1 MFHLD
6 TYAGDAVV
14 GISGPMDYKYMKVLR
29 FVLRIISGWP
39 GKALGEKTL
48 KIEGMGHAYYNT
60 ILSLIYL
67 ALGIAYLKKNAHRF
81 GFLELGHLYIVL
93 LMNMLSTSRAF
104 TLCLSEKYRT
114 VAKIFIQKVHL
125 FYFKDNSEY
134 AMSIIQEVAGCG
146 LSAMSHRG
154 PGPDQKK
161 ERTERGLVKKIS
173 EPSNYVRK
181 FQSNSQ
187 LSPSPFLRYGTM
199 LCGSSVS
206 MFDLFLCL
214 MIFNLWG
221 HFKILIYNLDHFPRP
236 ATEVVDAEGE
246 ERSGRIIGSEMYS
259 ESELEEVSVKL
270 KECIQYHMLI
280 VDFTNNMSDA
290 FGMALFIY
298 YSFHQITGCLLLLE
312 CSQMTAAALSRYL
325 PLTIIMFGELVL
337 LSIIFETIGTMIG
350 KRAGG
355 LPDGKQSAP
364 PINWCPYPATTEDL
378 RSEKLK
384 DAVYK
389 MPWEYMDT
397 KNRRTVLI
405 FLIKVQEPIHVKAG
419 GLVDVGVTTMA
430 SILKTS
436 FSYFAFLRTF

>member
-1 MFHLD
+1 M
-6 TYAGDAVV
+6 YAGNAVT
-14 GISGPMDYKYMKVLR
+14 GITGPMDYKYMKVLR

-48 KIEGMGHAYYNT
+48 RIEGMGHAYYNT
-60 ILSLIYL
+60 ILSLVYL
-67 ALGIAYLKKNAHRF
+67 ALGIAYLKKNFHRF
-81 GFLELGHLYIVL
+81 DFLELGQLYIVL

-104 TLCLSEKYRT
+104 TLCLSQKYRQ
-114 VAKIFIQKVHL
+114 VAKIFIKKIHL
-125 FYFKDNSEY
+125 FYFKEKSDF
-134 AMSIIQEVAGCG
+134 AMKIHITV
-146 LSAMSHRG
+146 H
-154 PGPDQKK
+154 
-161 ERTERGLVKKIS
+161 KIS
-173 EPSNYVRK
+173 FISAVYLSVLLFIAACMFNLIPMYNNYSAGR
-181 FQSNSQ
+181 FASFDNLENTTYEQAISCLYPWNFETNFNGYLAAT
-187 LSPSPFLRYGTM
+187 LSGWYGTI

-221 HFKILIYNLDHFPRP
+221 HFKILIYNLEHFPRP
-236 ATEVVDAEGE
+236 ASEVVDAEGE
-246 ERSGRIIGSEMYS
+246 ERSGRIVGSEMYS
-259 ESELEEVSVKL
+259 QSELEEVAVL
-270 KECIQYHMLI
+270 LRDCIQYHMLI

-312 CSQMTAAALSRYL
+312 CSQMTAAALTRYL

-337 LSIIFETIGTMIG
+337 LSIIFETIGTM
-350 KRAGG
+350 
-355 LPDGKQSAP
+355 
-364 PINWCPYPATTEDL
+364 
-378 RSEKLK
+378 SEKLK

-389 MPWEYMDT
+389 VPWEYMDT

>member
-1 MFHLD
+1 M
-6 TYAGDAVV
+6 YAGNAVT
-14 GISGPMDYKYMKVLR
+14 GITGPMDYKYMKVLR

-48 KIEGMGHAYYNT
+48 RIEGMGHAYYNT
-60 ILSLIYL
+60 ILSLVYL
-67 ALGIAYLKKNAHRF
+67 ALGIAYLKKNFHRF
-81 GFLELGHLYIVL
+81 DFLELGQLYIVL
-93 LMNMLSTSRAF
+93 LMNMLCTSRAF
-104 TLCLSEKYRT
+104 TLCLSQKYRE
-114 VAKIFIQKVHL
+114 VAKIFIQKIHL
-125 FYFKDNSEY
+125 FYFKEKSDF
-134 AMSIIQEVAGCG
+134 AMKIHITV
-146 LSAMSHRG
+146 H
-154 PGPDQKK
+154 
-161 ERTERGLVKKIS
+161 KIS
-173 EPSNYVRK
+173 FISAVYLSVLLFIAACMFNLIPMYNNYSAGRFASFDNLENTTYEQAISCLYPWNFETNFNGYLVAT
-181 FQSNSQ
+181 
-187 LSPSPFLRYGTM
+187 LSGWYGTI

-221 HFKILIYNLDHFPRP
+221 HFKILIYNLEHFPRP
-236 ATEVVDAEGE
+236 ASEVVDAEGE
-246 ERSGRIIGSEMYS
+246 ERSGRTVGSEMYS
-259 ESELEEVSVKL
+259 QSELEEVAVL
-270 KECIQYHMLI
+270 LRDCIQYHMLI
-280 VDFTNNMSDA
+280 YNFTNNMSDA

-312 CSQMTAAALSRYL
+312 CSQMTAAALTRYL

-337 LSIIFETIGTMIG
+337 LSIIFETIGTM
-350 KRAGG
+350 
-355 LPDGKQSAP
+355 
-364 PINWCPYPATTEDL
+364 
-378 RSEKLK
+378 SEKLK

-389 MPWEYMDT
+389 VPWEYMDT

>member
-1 MFHLD
+1 MHL
-6 TYAGDAVV
+6 AGNAVT
-14 GISGPMDYKYMKVLR
+14 GITGPMDYKYMKVLR

-48 KIEGMGHAYYNT
+48 RIEGMGHAYYNT
-60 ILSLIYL
+60 ILSLVYL
-67 ALGIAYLKKNAHRF
+67 ALGIAYLKKNFHRF
-81 GFLELGHLYIVL
+81 DFLELGQLYIVL

-104 TLCLSEKYRT
+104 TLCLSQKYRE
-114 VAKIFIQKVHL
+114 VAKIFIQKIHL
-125 FYFKDNSEY
+125 FYFKEKSDF
-134 AMSIIQEVAGCG
+134 AMKIHITV
-146 LSAMSHRG
+146 H
-154 PGPDQKK
+154 
-161 ERTERGLVKKIS
+161 KIS
-173 EPSNYVRK
+173 FISAVYLSVLLFIAACMFNLIPMYNNYSAGR
-181 FQSNSQ
+181 FASFDNLENTTYEQAISCLYPWNFETNFNGYLAAT
-187 LSPSPFLRYGTM
+187 LSGWYGTI

-221 HFKILIYNLDHFPRP
+221 HFKILIYNLEHFPRP
-236 ATEVVDAEGE
+236 ASEVVDAEGE
-246 ERSGRIIGSEMYS
+246 ERSGRTVGSEMYS
-259 ESELEEVSVKL
+259 QSELEEVAVL
-270 KECIQYHMLI
+270 LRDCIQYHMLI
-280 VDFTNNMSDA
+280 YNFTNNMSDA

-312 CSQMTAAALSRYL
+312 CSQMTAAALTRYL

-337 LSIIFETIGTMIG
+337 LSIIFETIGTM
-350 KRAGG
+350 
-355 LPDGKQSAP
+355 
-364 PINWCPYPATTEDL
+364 
-378 RSEKLK
+378 SEKLK

-389 MPWEYMDT
+389 VPWEYMDT

>member
-1 MFHLD
+1 M
-6 TYAGDAVV
+6 YAGNAVT
-14 GISGPMDYKYMKVLR
+14 GITGPMDYKYMKVLR

-48 KIEGMGHAYYNT
+48 RIEGMGHAYYNT

-67 ALGIAYLKKNAHRF
+67 ALGIAYLKKNFHRF
-81 GFLELGHLYIVL
+81 DFLELGQLYIVL

-104 TLCLSEKYRT
+104 TLCLSQKYRE
-114 VAKIFIQKVHL
+114 VAKIFIQKIHL
-125 FYFKDNSEY
+125 FYFKEKSDF
-134 AMSIIQEVAGCG
+134 AMKIHITV
-146 LSAMSHRG
+146 H
-154 PGPDQKK
+154 
-161 ERTERGLVKKIS
+161 KIS
-173 EPSNYVRK
+173 FISAVYLSVLLFIAACMFNLIPMYNNYSAGR
-181 FQSNSQ
+181 FASFDNLENTTYEQAISCLYPWNFETNFNGYLAAT
-187 LSPSPFLRYGTM
+187 LSGWYGTI

-221 HFKILIYNLDHFPRP
+221 HFKILIYNLEHFPRP
-236 ATEVVDAEGE
+236 ASEVVDAEGE
-246 ERSGRIIGSEMYS
+246 ERSGRTVGSEMYS
-259 ESELEEVSVKL
+259 QSELEEVAVL
-270 KECIQYHMLI
+270 LRDCIQYHMLI
-280 VDFTNNMSDA
+280 VNFTNNMSDA

-312 CSQMTAAALSRYL
+312 CSQMTAAALTRYL

-337 LSIIFETIGTMIG
+337 LSIIFETIGTM
-350 KRAGG
+350 
-355 LPDGKQSAP
+355 
-364 PINWCPYPATTEDL
+364 
-378 RSEKLK
+378 SEKLK

-389 MPWEYMDT
+389 VPWEYMDT

>member
-1 MFHLD
+1 
-6 TYAGDAVV
+6 
-14 GISGPMDYKYMKVLR
+14 MDYKYMKVLR

-134 AMSIIQEVAGCG
+134 AMSIHVTVHRISYFAAVYVSIMLSIAACLFNLIPMYNNYAAGNFASFDN
-146 LSAMSHRG
+146 LQNTTYEHA
-154 PGPDQKK
+154 
-161 ERTERGLVKKIS
+161 IS
-173 EPSNYVRK
+173 CLYPWNFETNFNGYL
-181 FQSNSQ
+181 SNSQ

-337 LSIIFETIGTMIG
+337 LSIIFETIGTM
-350 KRAGG
+350 
-355 LPDGKQSAP
+355 
-364 PINWCPYPATTEDL
+364 
-378 RSEKLK
+378 SEKLK

>member
-1 MFHLD
+1 M
-6 TYAGDAVV
+6 YAGNAVT
-14 GISGPMDYKYMKVLR
+14 GITGPMDYKYMKVLR

-48 KIEGMGHAYYNT
+48 RIEGMGHAYYNT
-60 ILSLIYL
+60 ILSLVYL
-67 ALGIAYLKKNAHRF
+67 ALGIAYLKKNFHRF
-81 GFLELGHLYIVL
+81 DFLELGQLYIVL

-104 TLCLSEKYRT
+104 TLCLSQKYRE
-114 VAKIFIQKVHL
+114 VAKIFIQKIHL
-125 FYFKDNSEY
+125 FYFKEKSDF
-134 AMSIIQEVAGCG
+134 AMKIHITV
-146 LSAMSHRG
+146 H
-154 PGPDQKK
+154 
-161 ERTERGLVKKIS
+161 KIS
-173 EPSNYVRK
+173 FISAVYLSVLLFIAACMFNLIPMYNNYSAGR
-181 FQSNSQ
+181 FASFDNLENTTYEQAISCLYPWNFETNFNGYLAAT
-187 LSPSPFLRYGTM
+187 LSGWYGTI

-221 HFKILIYNLDHFPRP
+221 HFKILIYNLEHFPRP
-236 ATEVVDAEGE
+236 ASEVVDAEGE
-246 ERSGRIIGSEMYS
+246 ERSGRTVGSEMYS
-259 ESELEEVSVKL
+259 QSELEEVAVL
-270 KECIQYHMLI
+270 LRDCIQYHMLI
-280 VDFTNNMSDA
+280 YNFTNNMSDA

-312 CSQMTAAALSRYL
+312 CSQMTAAALTRYL

-337 LSIIFETIGTMIG
+337 LSIIFETIGTM
-350 KRAGG
+350 
-355 LPDGKQSAP
+355 
-364 PINWCPYPATTEDL
+364 
-378 RSEKLK
+378 SEKLK

-389 MPWEYMDT
+389 VPWEYMDT

>member
-1 MFHLD
+1 MFSLD

-14 GISGPMDYKYMKVLR
+14 GITGPMDYKYMKVLR

-48 KIEGMGHAYYNT
+48 MIEGMGHAYYNT

-67 ALGIAYLKKNAHRF
+67 ALGVAYLKKNAHRF
-81 GFLELGHLYIVL
+81 GFLELGQLYIVL

-104 TLCLSEKYRT
+104 TLCLSKKYRA

-125 FYFKDNSEY
+125 FYFKDKSDY
-134 AMSIIQEVAGCG
+134 AMSIHITVHRISYFSAVYVSIMLSIAACLFNLIPMYNNYAAGNFESFEPLQNKTYEQAISCLYPWNFETNFKGYLVAT
-146 LSAMSHRG
+146 LSG
-154 PGPDQKK
+154 W
-161 ERTERGLVKKIS
+161 
-173 EPSNYVRK
+173 
-181 FQSNSQ
+181 
-187 LSPSPFLRYGTM
+187 YGTV

-236 ATEVVDAEGE
+236 ASEVVDAEGE

-259 ESELEEVSVKL
+259 ESELEEVAVKL

-337 LSIIFETIGTMIG
+337 LSIIFETIGTM
-350 KRAGG
+350 
-355 LPDGKQSAP
+355 
-364 PINWCPYPATTEDL
+364 
-378 RSEKLK
+378 SEKLK

>member
-1 MFHLD
+1 MHL
-6 TYAGDAVV
+6 AGNAVTGV
-14 GISGPMDYKYMKVLR
+14 TGPMDYNYMKVLR

-48 KIEGMGHAYYNT
+48 RIEGMGHAYYNT
-60 ILSLIYL
+60 ILSLVYL
-67 ALGIAYLKKNAHRF
+67 ALGIAYLKTNFHRF
-81 GFLELGHLYIVL
+81 DFLELGQLYIVL

-104 TLCLSEKYRT
+104 TLCLSQKYRE

-125 FYFKDNSEY
+125 FYFKEKSDY
-134 AMSIIQEVAGCG
+134 AMKIHIIVHKVSFISAVYLSVLLFIAAVMFNLIPMYNNYSAGRYSSFDNLENTTYEQAISCLYPWNFETNFNGYLVAT
-146 LSAMSHRG
+146 LSG
-154 PGPDQKK
+154 W
-161 ERTERGLVKKIS
+161 
-173 EPSNYVRK
+173 
-181 FQSNSQ
+181 
-187 LSPSPFLRYGTM
+187 YGTM

-221 HFKILIYNLDHFPRP
+221 HFKILIHNLEHFPRP
-236 ATEVVDAEGE
+236 ASEVVDTEGE
-246 ERSGRIIGSEMYS
+246 ERSGRIVGSEMYS
-259 ESELEEVSVKL
+259 QTELEQVAVLL
-270 KECIQYHMLI
+270 KDCIQYHMLI
-280 VDFTNNMSDA
+280 FDFTNNMSEA

-312 CSQMTAAALSRYL
+312 CSQMTAAALTRYL

-337 LSIIFETIGTMIG
+337 LSIIFETIGTM
-350 KRAGG
+350 
-355 LPDGKQSAP
+355 
-364 PINWCPYPATTEDL
+364 
-378 RSEKLK
+378 SEKLK

-389 MPWEYMDT
+389 VPWEYMDT

>member
-1 MFHLD
+1 M
-6 TYAGDAVV
+6 YAGNAVT
-14 GISGPMDYKYMKVLR
+14 GITGPMDYKYMKVLR

-48 KIEGMGHAYYNT
+48 RIEGMGHAYYNT
-60 ILSLIYL
+60 ILSLVYL
-67 ALGIAYLKKNAHRF
+67 ALGVAYLKKNFHRF
-81 GFLELGHLYIVL
+81 DFLELGQLYIVL

-104 TLCLSEKYRT
+104 TLCLSQKYRQ
-114 VAKIFIQKVHL
+114 VAKIFIQKIHL
-125 FYFKDNSEY
+125 FYFKEKSDF
-134 AMSIIQEVAGCG
+134 AMKIHITV
-146 LSAMSHRG
+146 H
-154 PGPDQKK
+154 
-161 ERTERGLVKKIS
+161 KIS
-173 EPSNYVRK
+173 FISAVYLSVLLFIAACMFNLIPMYNNYSAGR
-181 FQSNSQ
+181 FASFDNLENTTYEQAISCLYPWNFETNFNGYLAAT
-187 LSPSPFLRYGTM
+187 LSGWYGTI

-221 HFKILIYNLDHFPRP
+221 HFKILIYNLEHFPRP
-236 ATEVVDAEGE
+236 ASEVVDAEGE
-246 ERSGRIIGSEMYS
+246 ERSGRTVGSEMYS
-259 ESELEEVSVKL
+259 QSELEEVAVL
-270 KECIQYHMLI
+270 LRDCIQYHMLI

-312 CSQMTAAALSRYL
+312 CSQMTAAALTRYL

-337 LSIIFETIGTMIG
+337 LSIIFETIGTM
-350 KRAGG
+350 
-355 LPDGKQSAP
+355 
-364 PINWCPYPATTEDL
+364 
-378 RSEKLK
+378 SEKLK

-389 MPWEYMDT
+389 VPWEYMDT

>member
-1 MFHLD
+1 MFSLD

-14 GISGPMDYKYMKVLR
+14 GITGPMDYKYMKVLR

-48 KIEGMGHAYYNT
+48 MIEGMGHAYYNT

-67 ALGIAYLKKNAHRF
+67 ALGVAYLKKNAHRF
-81 GFLELGHLYIVL
+81 GFLELGQLYIVL
-93 LMNMLSTSRAF
+93 LMNMLSTIHITVHRISYFSAVYVSIMLSIAACLF
-104 TLCLSEKYRT
+104 NLIPMYNNYAAGNFESFDTLQNKTYEQAISCLYPWNFETNFKGYL
-114 VAKIFIQKVHL
+114 VAT
-125 FYFKDNSEY
+125 
-134 AMSIIQEVAGCG
+134 
-146 LSAMSHRG
+146 LSG
-154 PGPDQKK
+154 W
-161 ERTERGLVKKIS
+161 
-173 EPSNYVRK
+173 
-181 FQSNSQ
+181 
-187 LSPSPFLRYGTM
+187 YGTV

-236 ATEVVDAEGE
+236 ASEVVDAEGE

-259 ESELEEVSVKL
+259 ESELEEVAVKL

-337 LSIIFETIGTMIG
+337 LSIIFETIGTM
-350 KRAGG
+350 
-355 LPDGKQSAP
+355 
-364 PINWCPYPATTEDL
+364 
-378 RSEKLK
+378 SEKLK

>member
-1 MFHLD
+1 MHL
-6 TYAGDAVV
+6 AANAVT
-14 GISGPMDYKYMKVLR
+14 GITGPMDYKYMKVLR

-48 KIEGMGHAYYNT
+48 RIEGMGHAYYNT
-60 ILSLIYL
+60 ILSLVYL
-67 ALGIAYLKKNAHRF
+67 ALGIAYLKKNFHRF
-81 GFLELGHLYIVL
+81 DFLELGQLYIVL

-104 TLCLSEKYRT
+104 TLCLSQKYRE
-114 VAKIFIQKVHL
+114 VAKIFIQKIHL
-125 FYFKDNSEY
+125 FYFKEKSDF
-134 AMSIIQEVAGCG
+134 AMKIHITV
-146 LSAMSHRG
+146 H
-154 PGPDQKK
+154 
-161 ERTERGLVKKIS
+161 KIS
-173 EPSNYVRK
+173 FISAVYLSVLLFIAACMFNLIPMYNNYSAGR
-181 FQSNSQ
+181 FASFDNLENTTYEQAISCLYPWNFETNFNGYLAAT
-187 LSPSPFLRYGTM
+187 LSGWYGTI

-221 HFKILIYNLDHFPRP
+221 HFKILIHNLEHFPRP
-236 ATEVVDAEGE
+236 ASEVVDAEGE
-246 ERSGRIIGSEMYS
+246 ERSGRTVGSEMYS
-259 ESELEEVSVKL
+259 QSELEEVAVL
-270 KECIQYHMLI
+270 LRDCIQYHMLI
-280 VDFTNNMSDA
+280 YNFTNNMSDA

-312 CSQMTAAALSRYL
+312 CSQMTAAALTRYL

-337 LSIIFETIGTMIG
+337 LSIIFETIGTM
-350 KRAGG
+350 
-355 LPDGKQSAP
+355 
-364 PINWCPYPATTEDL
+364 
-378 RSEKLK
+378 SEKLK

-389 MPWEYMDT
+389 VPWEYMDT

>member
-1 MFHLD
+1 MHL
-6 TYAGDAVV
+6 AGNAVT
-14 GISGPMDYKYMKVLR
+14 GITGPMDYKYMKVLR

-48 KIEGMGHAYYNT
+48 RIEGMGHAYYNT
-60 ILSLIYL
+60 ILSLVYL
-67 ALGIAYLKKNAHRF
+67 ALGIAYLKKNFHRF
-81 GFLELGHLYIVL
+81 DFLELGQLYIVL

-104 TLCLSEKYRT
+104 TLCLSQKYRE
-114 VAKIFIQKVHL
+114 VAKIFIQKIHL
-125 FYFKDNSEY
+125 FYFKEKSDY
-134 AMSIIQEVAGCG
+134 AMKIHVIV
-146 LSAMSHRG
+146 H
-154 PGPDQKK
+154 
-161 ERTERGLVKKIS
+161 KIS
-173 EPSNYVRK
+173 FISAVYLSVLLFIAAVMFNLIPMYNNYSAGRYSSFDNLENTTYEQAISCLYPWNFETNFNGYLVAT
-181 FQSNSQ
+181 
-187 LSPSPFLRYGTM
+187 LSGWYGTM

-221 HFKILIYNLDHFPRP
+221 HFKILIHNLEHFPRP
-236 ATEVVDAEGE
+236 ASEIVDAEGA

-259 ESELEEVSVKL
+259 QAELEQVAVL
-270 KECIQYHMLI
+270 LRECIQYHMLI
-280 VDFTNNMSDA
+280 FDFTNNMSDA

-312 CSQMTAAALSRYL
+312 CSQMTAAALTRYL

-337 LSIIFETIGTMIG
+337 LSIIFETIGTM
-350 KRAGG
+350 
-355 LPDGKQSAP
+355 
-364 PINWCPYPATTEDL
+364 
-378 RSEKLK
+378 SEKLK

-389 MPWEYMDT
+389 VPWEYMDT
-397 KNRRTVLI
+397 KNRRTLLI

>member
-1 MFHLD
+1 M
-6 TYAGDAVV
+6 YAGNAVT
-14 GISGPMDYKYMKVLR
+14 GITGPMDYKYMKVLR

-39 GKALGEKTL
+39 GQALGEKTL
-48 KIEGMGHAYYNT
+48 RIEGMGHAYYNT
-60 ILSLIYL
+60 ILSLVYL
-67 ALGIAYLKKNAHRF
+67 ALGIAYLKKNFHRF
-81 GFLELGHLYIVL
+81 DFLELGQLYIVL

-104 TLCLSEKYRT
+104 TLCLSQKYRE
-114 VAKIFIQKVHL
+114 VAKIFIQKIHL
-125 FYFKDNSEY
+125 FYFKEKSDF
-134 AMSIIQEVAGCG
+134 AMKIHITV
-146 LSAMSHRG
+146 H
-154 PGPDQKK
+154 
-161 ERTERGLVKKIS
+161 KIS
-173 EPSNYVRK
+173 FISAVYLSVLLFIAACMFNLIPMYNNYSAGR
-181 FQSNSQ
+181 FASFDNLENTTYEQAISCLYPWNFETNFNGYLAAT
-187 LSPSPFLRYGTM
+187 LSGWYGTI

-221 HFKILIYNLDHFPRP
+221 HFKILIYNLEHFPRP
-236 ATEVVDAEGE
+236 ASEVVDAEGE
-246 ERSGRIIGSEMYS
+246 ERSGRTVGSEMYS
-259 ESELEEVSVKL
+259 QSELEEVAVL
-270 KECIQYHMLI
+270 LRDCIQYHMLI
-280 VDFTNNMSDA
+280 YNFTNNMSDA

-312 CSQMTAAALSRYL
+312 CSQMTAAALTRYL

-337 LSIIFETIGTMIG
+337 LSIIFETIGTM
-350 KRAGG
+350 
-355 LPDGKQSAP
+355 
-364 PINWCPYPATTEDL
+364 
-378 RSEKLK
+378 SEKLK

-389 MPWEYMDT
+389 VPWEYMDT

>member
-1 MFHLD
+1 M
-6 TYAGDAVV
+6 YAGNAVT
-14 GISGPMDYKYMKVLR
+14 GITGPMDYKYMKVLR

-48 KIEGMGHAYYNT
+48 RIEGMGHAYYNT
-60 ILSLIYL
+60 ILSLVYL
-67 ALGIAYLKKNAHRF
+67 ALGIAYLKKNFHRF
-81 GFLELGHLYIVL
+81 DFLELGQLYIVL

-104 TLCLSEKYRT
+104 TLCLSQKYRE
-114 VAKIFIQKVHL
+114 VAKIFIQKIHL
-125 FYFKDNSEY
+125 FYFKEKSDF
-134 AMSIIQEVAGCG
+134 AMKIHITV
-146 LSAMSHRG
+146 H
-154 PGPDQKK
+154 
-161 ERTERGLVKKIS
+161 KIS
-173 EPSNYVRK
+173 FISAVYLSVLLFIAACMFNLIPMYNNYSAGR
-181 FQSNSQ
+181 FASFDNLENTTYEQAISCLYPWNFETNFNGYLAAT
-187 LSPSPFLRYGTM
+187 LSGWYGTI

-221 HFKILIYNLDHFPRP
+221 HFKILIYNLEHFPRP
-236 ATEVVDAEGE
+236 ASEVVDAEGE
-246 ERSGRIIGSEMYS
+246 ERSGRTVGSEMYS
-259 ESELEEVSVKL
+259 QSELEEVAVL
-270 KECIQYHMLI
+270 LRDCIQYHMLI
-280 VDFTNNMSDA
+280 VNFTNNMSDA

-312 CSQMTAAALSRYL
+312 CSQMTAAALTRYL

-337 LSIIFETIGTMIG
+337 LSIIFETIGTM
-350 KRAGG
+350 
-355 LPDGKQSAP
+355 
-364 PINWCPYPATTEDL
+364 
-378 RSEKLK
+378 SEKLK

-389 MPWEYMDT
+389 VPWEYMDT

>member
-1 MFHLD
+1 MFNLD

-81 GFLELGHLYIVL
+81 GFLELGQLYIVL

-125 FYFKDNSEY
+125 FYFKDKSDY
-134 AMSIIQEVAGCG
+134 AMSIHVTVHRISYFAAIYVSIMLSIAACLFNLIPMYNNYAAGNFASFDNLQNKTYEQAISCLYPWNFETNFKGYLVAT
-146 LSAMSHRG
+146 LSG
-154 PGPDQKK
+154 W
-161 ERTERGLVKKIS
+161 
-173 EPSNYVRK
+173 
-181 FQSNSQ
+181 
-187 LSPSPFLRYGTM
+187 YGTV

-246 ERSGRIIGSEMYS
+246 ERSGRVIGSEMYS
-259 ESELEEVSVKL
+259 ESELEEVAIKL
-270 KECIQYHMLI
+270 KDCIQYHMLI
-280 VDFTNNMSDA
+280 VNFTNNMSDA

-337 LSIIFETIGTMIG
+337 LSIIFETIGTM
-350 KRAGG
+350 
-355 LPDGKQSAP
+355 
-364 PINWCPYPATTEDL
+364 
-378 RSEKLK
+378 SEKLK